1 MSLDMRQFRSVS
13 KLEASARKA
22 AEAAAGCRLRHSRGR
37 GPDWLNK
44 SRKTA
49 VFVHGCF
56 WHGCPLHFKLPR
68 SRPEYWAAK
77 IGRNRQR
84 DEATRLALEAEG
96 WRVLV
101 LWEHDILA
109 GESDE
114 ASEPTGLRRRAGRK
128 AARIVRSGR
137 IITTA

>member
-84 DEATRLALEAEG
+84 DEATRLALEAKG
-96 WRVLV
+96 WRVVV
-101 LWEHDILA
+101 LWEHDVLA
-109 GESDE
+109 G
-114 ASEPTGLRRRAGRK
+114 GRR
-128 AARIVRSGR
+128 
-137 IITTA
+137 